1 MRSAAVLAVLTLG
14 VARAAEPVVEVLGV
28 DRIDADQDTRAEA
41 LDVRLVLQGTAPG
54 TVVVRGLLLADGV
67 PVSDRPSRAH
77 ALPTQAMLGP
87 GPGPYDALLTL
98 VHVGRGG
105 QDQRPLRIDL
115 DPGAPRESARD

>member
-87 GPGPYDALLTL
+87 YDALLTL
-98 VHVGRGG
+98 VHAGRGG
-105 QDQRPLRIDL
+105 QDQRLLRIDL
-115 DPGAPRESARD
+115 DPGTPRASARD